1 MGIAIFGLNGA
12 GKSTLTHALAKDL
25 NYYEMDVEDYY
36 FPEQK
41 ESRKNALENIAT
53 NAADFSEELPYSNS
67 RSKEEVQEALLK
79 DIKTPKI
86 IEIRINKNGL
96 TLNNEAN
103 NINKNQIKV
112 K

>member
-12 GKSTLTHALAKDL
+12 GKSTLTHALAKEL

-41 ESRKNALENIAT
+41 ESRRNALENITTYAK
-53 NAADFSEELPYSNS
+53 DFSEELPYSNS
-67 RSKEEVQEALLK
+67 RSKEEVQEALDKMQLSA
-79 DIKTPKI
+79 TVRG
-86 IEIRINKNGL
+86 EAL
-96 TLNNEAN
+96 TLEQFAELAN
-103 NINKNQIKV
+103 LLV

>member
-53 NAADFSEELPYSNS
+53 NADDFSEELPYSNS
-67 RSKEEVQEALLK
+67 RSKEEVQEALEQLGLSA
-79 DIKTPKI
+79 TVRG
-86 IEIRINKNGL
+86 EAL
-96 TLNNEAN
+96 TLEQFAALS
-103 NINKNQIKV
+103 NILKK
-112 K
+112 